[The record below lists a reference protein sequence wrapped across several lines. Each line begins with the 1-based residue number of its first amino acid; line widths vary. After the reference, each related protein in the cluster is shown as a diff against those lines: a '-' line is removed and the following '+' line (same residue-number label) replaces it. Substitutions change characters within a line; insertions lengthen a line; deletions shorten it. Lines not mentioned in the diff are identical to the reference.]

1 MKKDIFDSNNQHHL
15 RTSISKYSNDDGKYS
30 DQNSSI
36 NEPEVYKSKVKIQ
49 NEEIINVR
57 SAAKELYKKYVELY
71 DSVPIG
77 LFTFDS
83 EWNIHNVNIAG
94 AAILGKEKSD
104 IINKSFKLFID
115 YHSFPDFNN
124 FCNTVN
130 DSEAGQSCKI
140 MLSVSCKP
148 CCVQIISMPPSCSS
162 GKNVIQTAVIDVT
175 AQMETEDKLRHAYKM
190 ECIGK
195 ITSDISHDFNKILS
209 AIVVYSSLLRNKLED
224 GSPLKEYANQ
234 IVSSSETAASLI
246 QNLLLFAK
254 KPLMNTIP
262 TDLNG
267 IIRES
272 KMVLSTILGENIE
285 LLISL
290 SEESIIINA
299 STTQIKQILC
309 NLCSNSTDAM
319 PDGGVFYISTEKT
332 TIDEKFIQRNGFG
345 KIGEYALLTVSDI
358 GSGIDE
364 ETQKNIFVPFFTT
377 KEEKIGTGLG
387 LSIVY
392 GLVKNHNGYIVCDS
406 AQGRGTIFEIFFPLY
421 GTNVRLN
428 PK

>member
-1 MKKDIFDSNNQHHL
+1 MKKDIFDSNNLSHL
-15 RTSISKYSNDDGKYS
+15 RTSVSKYS

-36 NEPEVYKSKVKIQ
+36 NEPEAYKSKIKTQ
-49 NEEIINVR
+49 FEEIDSVR

-83 EWNIHNVNIAG
+83 EWNINNVNIAG
-94 AAILGKEKSD
+94 AAILGKKKPE
-104 IINKSFKLFID
+104 IINRSFKLFID

-130 DSEAGQSCKI
+130 DSVAGQFCKI
-140 MLSVSCKP
+140 MLAVSGKP
-148 CCVQIISMPPSCSS
+148 CCVQIISMPQTSCSN
-162 GKNVIQTAVIDVT
+162 GENLIQTAVIDVT
-175 AQMETEDKLRHAYKM
+175 AQMETEDKLRQAHKM
-190 ECIGK
+190 ECIGR

-209 AIVVYSSLLRNKLED
+209 AIVVYGSLLRNKLED
-224 GSPLKEYANQ
+224 NSPLKEYANQ
-234 IVSSSETAASLI
+234 IVSSSETAASFI

-267 IIRES
+267 VIRES
-272 KMVLSTILGENIE
+272 EMMLSTVLGENIE
-285 LLISL
+285 LLMSL
-290 SEESIIINA
+290 SDESIIINA
-299 STTQIKQILC
+299 SAAQIKQILC
-309 NLCSNSTDAM
+309 NLCSNSKDAM
-319 PDGGVFYISTEKT
+319 PDGGVFYISTDKT
-332 TIDEKFIQRNGFG
+332 TIDEKFIQRNCFG
-345 KIGEYALLTVSDI
+345 KSGEYALLTVSDI
-358 GSGIDE
+358 GTGIDE
-364 ETQKNIFVPFFTT
+364 ETQKNIYVPFFTT
-377 KEEKIGTGLG
+377 KEEKTGTGLG

-392 GLVKNHNGYIVCDS
+392 ELVKNHNGYILCDS